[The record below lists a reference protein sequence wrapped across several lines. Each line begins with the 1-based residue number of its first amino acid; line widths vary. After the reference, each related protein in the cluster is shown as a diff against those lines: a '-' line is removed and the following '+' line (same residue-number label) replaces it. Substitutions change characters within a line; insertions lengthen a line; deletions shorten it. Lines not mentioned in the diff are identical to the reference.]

1 MSIFSPQNNSIKF
14 IWKEKLCLYGKWAKT
29 KHEKSKGEVSFKLF
43 REVKTQ
49 IVIAVEY
56 KERRDVGD

>member
-1 MSIFSPQNNSIKF
+1 MSIFSPYQNNSIKF

-29 KHEKSKGEVSFKLF
+29 NLEKSKGEVNFKLF

-49 IVIAVEY
+49 IVISC
-56 KERRDVGD
+56 